1 MQLTMLLPL
10 LLGAIGIIQGGLN
23 RSMSNYIGLS
33 WMLILGNVITLIIC
47 IALFFIVKASPSTFP
62 DFVKVKELTFK
73 WWFIVPGIFG
83 FIFLSGLPLAI
94 YKIGAVKA
102 TVGMIAA
109 QMVTSVFWD
118 IYIEGIP
125 FSTNKGVG
133 IIFAIMS
140 VVMITF
146 FK

>member
-1 MQLTMLLPL
+1 MQLSMLLPV

-23 RSMSNYIGLS
+23 RTMSNQIGLS
-33 WMLILGNVITLIIC
+33 WMLILGNVITLVIC
-47 IALFFIVKASPSTFP
+47 IALFFFVKASPNLFP
-62 DFVKVKELTFK
+62 DFVKVRELTFK
-73 WWFIVPGIFG
+73 WWYVIPGIFG
-83 FIFLSGLPLAI
+83 FIFLAGLPLAI

-125 FSTNKGVG
+125 FSVNKGVG
-133 IIFAIMS
+133 ILFAIMS
-140 VVMITF
+140 VIMITF